1 MDAELETQAKEI
13 IMSNIGTFTKS
24 GDTFNGEIVSI
35 GFQSKNVRILPENP
49 STNENA
55 PSHKVFV
62 GAIELGA
69 AWSKTSREGR
79 KYLSLKLDAPSFAA
93 PIYASL
99 FDEDDGET
107 YNLIWTRNPQTNGG

>member
-1 MDAELETQAKEI
+1 MDAGFETQAKDI

-24 GDTFNGEIVSI
+24 GDTYNGEILSI
-35 GFQSKNVRILPENP
+35 GFQTKNVRILPEDP

-62 GAIELGA
+62 GAVELGA
-69 AWSKTSREGR
+69 AWSKISREGR

-99 FDEDDGET
+99 FDEDDGKT
-107 YNLIWTRNPQTNGG
+107 YNLIWTRNSPANGG